1 MILRIVAA
9 LALFAV
15 AAGATIVLR
24 KKGHE
29 GEQDAHAAA
38 EEHGE
43 GGHGEAEEEAPETEV
58 EHDFELPRPYQGE
71 ELAALVHKLEQKRED
86 YQARIARLE
95 EREQALDRYATELDA
110 RRAELEEVMADVERR
125 HHEIDAARTELAAQ
139 QLSLD
144 AGEAEALRPLAKTYE
159 TLRPSAAAERL
170 EKLEIDTIAKLLNL
184 MRSRSAGKVLE
195 ALSPA
200 KAALVSR
207 RLVDLRQQKL
217 EDDNGRS

>member
-15 AAGATIVLR
+15 AAGGTIVLR
-24 KKGHE
+24 KRGHE
-29 GEQDAHAAA
+29 GEADAHAAA
-38 EEHGE
+38 EGQGE
-43 GGHGEAEEEAPETEV
+43 GGPGAEEEVPETEV
-58 EHDFELPRPYQGE
+58 EEDFELPRPYQGE
-71 ELAALVHKLEQKRED
+71 ELAALVHKLEQKRKD
-86 YQARIARLE
+86 YQERLARLE
-95 EREQALDRYATELDA
+95 EREKALDRYATELDA
-110 RRAELEEVMADVERR
+110 RRSELEEVMGDVEQR
-125 HHEIDAARTELAAQ
+125 HHEIDTARTELAAQ

-159 TLRPSAAAERL
+159 TLRPAAAAERL

-207 RLVDLRQQKL
+207 RLVDLRQQKQ
-217 EDDNGRS
+217 EDKNGSS